1 MKFQS
6 ECGMIMQGTG
16 VGGMSDGNR
25 MHFLIDYENVREAG
39 LDGVE
44 YLHDAD
50 ILTIFFST
58 VCKNISRRM
67 MDYIWQSG
75 CEFHAC
81 KLKNTGKNAL
91 DFYIATCVG
100 ELFGAGFSGKV
111 IIVSRDKGYGAVR
124 DYWVEHGISS
134 ARILRSPSVRTGIV
148 SSNENSLRQKRIAA
162 ESAQVSIENEH
173 VRYQERQSMKRRLET
188 IFRGTEY
195 EEKLVKICELAEAEQ
210 KPKDLYIGSL
220 KRFGKTDG
228 TKIYRYLRQI
238 DESA

>member
-1 MKFQS
+1 
-6 ECGMIMQGTG
+6 
-16 VGGMSDGNR
+16 MSDENR
-25 MHFLIDYENVREAG
+25 LHFLIDYENVREAG

-44 YLHDAD
+44 HLQDTD

-58 VCKNISRRM
+58 ACKNISRRM

-100 ELFGAGFSGKV
+100 ELLGAGFPGKI

-124 DYWVEHGISS
+124 DYWMGQGISS
-134 ARILRSPSVRTGIV
+134 DRILRSPSVKAGII
-148 SSNENSLRQKRIAA
+148 SSNENSLRQKRIAV
-162 ESAQVSIENEH
+162 ESAQISIENEY
-173 VRYQERQSMKRRLET
+173 VRYQERQRMKYRLEA
-188 IFRGTEY
+188 IFHGTEY
-195 EEKLVKICELAEAEQ
+195 EEKLVKICELAEMKR

-220 KRFGKTDG
+220 KRFGRTDG
-228 TKIYRYLRQI
+228 TKIYRYLKQA
-238 DESA
+238 DVSA